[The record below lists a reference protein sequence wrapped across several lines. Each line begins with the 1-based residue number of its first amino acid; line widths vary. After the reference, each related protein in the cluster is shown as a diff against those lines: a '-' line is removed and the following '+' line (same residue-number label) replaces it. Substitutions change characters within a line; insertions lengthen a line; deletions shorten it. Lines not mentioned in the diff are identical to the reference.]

1 MKKLLLSLIG
11 ILFACTSIAQ
21 NTLVASLSHGTNIT
35 YYYGGTALK
44 QAVEAA
50 AESGD
55 IINLSGGIFEAT
67 DITKAITLRGA
78 GIASD
83 EPTYINGEF
92 AINIPSTIIQQFTM
106 EGINCRNKVSLTGAF
121 NNPYFVKSQ
130 IQSIELVESTD
141 AIKNIMVVSSK
152 IPGGI
157 YLKGSSTIYLVNSF
171 SGDISREESATSAAV
186 IATNCVLRTYTGG
199 MRFYNSQVYNCI
211 FVAPGYTDGILS
223 ETCTATNCAST
234 GSTYHK
240 DIFDKAV
247 KTDCQQ
253 VGGTVF
259 KDEVDYELNDAVKES
274 LKGNDGSEMGMY
286 GGLQPYN
293 PKPSYPLIS
302 SMNVSPQTNEQGNLN
317 VEVNY

>member
-1 MKKLLLSLIG
+1 MKKLLLSLVG
-11 ILFACTSIAQ
+11 ILFASTSFSQ

-67 DITKAITLRGA
+67 DIPKAVTLRGA

-83 EPTYINGEF
+83 DPTYINGEF
-92 AINIPSTIIQQFTM
+92 TINIPSTITQQFIM
-106 EGINCRNKVSLTGAF
+106 EGINCRNKVYLTGAF
-121 NNPYFVKSQ
+121 SNPYFVKSQ
-130 IQSIELVESTD
+130 IQRIELVESTD
-141 AIKNIMVVSSK
+141 AITNIMVVNSK
-152 IPGGI
+152 LPDGI
-157 YLKGSSTIYLVNSF
+157 NLKGASTVYLVNSF
-171 SGDISREESATSAAV
+171 SGDISREESATNAAV
-186 IATNCVLRTYTGG
+186 IATNCVLKTYAGG

-211 FVAPGYTDGILS
+211 FVAPGYTEGRLS
-223 ETCTATNCAST
+223 ETCKATNCTST
-234 GSTYHK
+234 GSRYAYG
-240 DIFDKAV
+240 IFDHAV
-247 KTDCQQ
+247 STNCQPAE
-253 VGGTVF
+253 GAVF

-286 GGLQPYN
+286 GGLLPYN

-302 SMNVSPQTNEQGNLN
+302 SMDVDQQTNEQGKLN
-317 VEVNY
+317 VEVKY

>member
-1 MKKLLLSLIG
+1 MKKLLLSLVG
-11 ILFACTSIAQ
+11 ILFASTSFSQ

-67 DITKAITLRGA
+67 DIPKAVTLRGA

-83 EPTYINGEF
+83 DPTYINGEF
-92 AINIPSTIIQQFTM
+92 TINIPSTITQQFIM
-106 EGINCRNKVSLTGAF
+106 EGINCRNKVYLTGAF
-121 NNPYFVKSQ
+121 SNPFFVKSQ
-130 IQSIELVESTD
+130 IQRIELVESTD
-141 AIKNIMVVSSK
+141 AITNIMVVNSK
-152 IPGGI
+152 LPDGI
-157 YLKGSSTIYLVNSF
+157 NLKGASTVYLVNSF
-171 SGDISREESATSAAV
+171 SGDISREESATNAAV
-186 IATNCVLRTYTGG
+186 IATNCVLKTYAGG

-211 FVAPGYTDGILS
+211 FVAPGYTEGRLS
-223 ETCTATNCAST
+223 ETCKATNCTST
-234 GSTYHK
+234 GSRYAYG
-240 DIFDKAV
+240 IFDHAV
-247 KTDCQQ
+247 STNCQPAE
-253 VGGTVF
+253 GAVF

-286 GGLQPYN
+286 GGLLPYN

-302 SMNVSPQTNEQGNLN
+302 SMDVDQQTNEQGKLN
-317 VEVNY
+317 VEVKY